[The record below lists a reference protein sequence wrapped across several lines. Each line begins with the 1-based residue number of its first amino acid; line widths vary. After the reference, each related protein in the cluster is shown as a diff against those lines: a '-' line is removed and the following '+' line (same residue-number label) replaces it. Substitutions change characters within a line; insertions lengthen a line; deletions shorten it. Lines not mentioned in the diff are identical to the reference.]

1 MSDLTLANL
10 VRNKTMSAS
19 IAETLRAAAREGH
32 SFGVFAIPRL
42 AGKSTTLNAMLEERV
57 TGAPTCVVT
66 GELAEQDAL
75 RERREGGYLVIP
87 EILGGPSTTAPS
99 EYIFGEPVRR
109 VFATLAW
116 GYALAFTLH
125 AAGLQETFDILTRN
139 GVTDVEA
146 SRIRLAVYLRSIG
159 EWEHPEKRRVSEVHE
174 VGRVVAGVPEA
185 RLLHR
190 WDEGT
195 DAFVDVERPRVI
207 GQGASG
213 AGPDG
218 RLV

>member
-1 MSDLTLANL
+1 MSELSLADLVEN
-10 VRNKTMSAS
+10 RTMSAS
-19 IAETLRAAAREGH
+19 MAETLRAAAREGH

-42 AGKSTTLNAMLEERV
+42 AGKSTTLGAMLDERV
-57 TGAPTCVVT
+57 TDAPVCIVT
-66 GELAEQDAL
+66 GEAAEQGAL
-75 RERREGGYLVIP
+75 RERREGGYLVVP
-87 EILGGPSTTAPS
+87 EILGGSSTNAPS

-159 EWEHPEKRRVSEVHE
+159 EWEDPEKRRVSEVHE
-174 VGRVVAGVPEA
+174 VGRVIAGVPET

-190 WDEGT
+190 WDEAT
-195 DAFVDVERPRVI
+195 DTFVDVDRPLLI
-207 GQGASG
+207 GRGAPGDGSEGRQG
-213 AGPDG
+213 
-218 RLV
+218 